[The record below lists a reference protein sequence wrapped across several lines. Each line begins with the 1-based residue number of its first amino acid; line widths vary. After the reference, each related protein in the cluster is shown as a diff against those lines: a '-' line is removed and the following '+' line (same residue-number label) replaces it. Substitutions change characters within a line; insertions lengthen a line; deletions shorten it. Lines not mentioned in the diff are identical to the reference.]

1 MKRSN
6 HRRNRDRDRD
16 QQRRP
21 ADATAA
27 PVVDIWTA
35 PADLP
40 EFRPID
46 TTPNALALF
55 RSLEAPPV
63 HGQSDAIRYFEMVIE
78 RTTVISAA
86 LALSAGALSD
96 TNF

>member
-1 MKRSN
+1 MKRPN
-6 HRRNRDRDRD
+6 NRRSRD
-16 QQRRP
+16 QQRK
-21 ADATAA
+21 AAA
-27 PVVDIWTA
+27 PAAEAPAVDIWTA
-35 PADLP
+35 PAPLP
-40 EFRPID
+40 ELRPID

-63 HGQSDAIRYFEMVIE
+63 HGQSDAIRTFEMVIE

-96 TNF
+96 RSL